1 MADSISRCGSSSA
14 RPSPRSARRCAT
26 PKRCCSSTIASPSRW
41 NSTASWISACVPTT
55 SWAAPL
61 ATACCAPRLA
71 AAVRRPTS
79 HATLTSSGASHCA
92 ILRKCCSAR
101 ISVGAISATWK
112 PHSIARAAAS
122 AAITVLPL
130 PTSPC
135 TRRCIGRAPA
145 RSRSTS
151 IQTRSCAAV
160 SLNGSASRSFV
171 VSSPEPRSGCGAPLL
186 ARVARRAQRDLL
198 RQQFVEL
205 QALPGRIGALGQ
217 RVRVGIGRRVM
228 QAPDRRLQRGQAELA
243 EQPRGQHLDDVDVA
257 QRAVDALAQPA
268 LRHALGRRVDRRQRR
283 RQRSVLH
290 ERAHA
295 RVDHLRAGQ
304 AAAHA
309 AERAHAPSGLEL
321 LQLRR
326 VEVQEAQHQFAAVV
340 AHGDAQLATAAVD
353 DVGREHLGLD
363 LRLGAGHEVGDRR
376 HVRFVLVA
384 QRQVQDEVPVARQAG
399 ARELRRDGVA
409 RRRRA
414 QSLGGGAS
422 CGPVS
427 ASWRRA

>member
-1 MADSISRCGSSSA
+1 M
-14 RPSPRSARRCAT
+14 
-26 PKRCCSSTIASPSRW
+26 ASPSSW

-151 IQTRSCAAV
+151 IQHAV
-160 SLNGSASRSFV
+160 LRAREPERQRVAQLRREFARARQRVRAS
-171 VSSPEPRSGCGAPLL
+171 LL

-228 QAPDRRLQRGQAELA
+228 QAPDRRLQRGQAELV
-243 EQPRGQHLDDVDVA
+243 EQRAPAAPRRCRRRAARGRCACAARPAARPRAPGRSASAPSAA
-257 QRAVDALAQPA
+257 QRPPRARARADGPFP
-268 LRHALGRRVDRRQRR
+268 RRPGRR
-283 RQRSVLH
+283 
-290 ERAHA
+290 
-295 RVDHLRAGQ
+295 
-304 AAAHA
+304 
-309 AERAHAPSGLEL
+309 
-321 LQLRR
+321 
-326 VEVQEAQHQFAAVV
+326 
-340 AHGDAQLATAAVD
+340 
-353 DVGREHLGLD
+353 
-363 LRLGAGHEVGDRR
+363 
-376 HVRFVLVA
+376 
-384 QRQVQDEVPVARQAG
+384 
-399 ARELRRDGVA
+399 A
-409 RRRRA
+409 RRRTRA
-414 QSLGGGAS
+414 RAVRPRTAS
-422 CGPVS
+422 AATGRSAGSAAPVRRC
-427 ASWRRA
+427 RRAR